1 MRHGSLFSGIGGFD
15 LAAEWMGWENVFHC
29 EINEF
34 GRKVLN
40 YHFPKS
46 ISHEDITKTD
56 FSVYRGRIDIL
67 SGGFPCQPFSSAG
80 NRLGKEDERH
90 LWPQMLRAIKEI
102 APSWIVGENVYGLI
116 NWSNGLVFHE
126 IQADLEAQGYEV
138 FPFLCPAVS
147 VNAPHVRNRI
157 FFIAHSRKFRLE
169 LSKTSGIMGE
179 RQAEVCGER
188 SEFALQSTSTS
199 KTWNSAYSELN
210 SKGQN
215 IGADTKEAGAVRWDE
230 ESNVFGTLCG
240 DGSITNSNY
249 NGLQQQWGYECRCQN
264 DERSIS
270 QSQWSTDSENSDNGY
285 TSEYVNGKPDFS
297 GRIGSERYSEKGETT
312 DTRGVRWM
320 DKKCDKCQGIIKEYW
335 DTTNQS
341 GTLVQ
346 NGQVGVQLPINS
358 RMGDNQTTIEPDR
371 RDEHQDD
378 YNNIEAMDRDATDTI
393 SFGHTRIT
401 ETTGDNKS
409 EFFGGMDTNCGWN
422 GDEIRSEIERCGSS
436 SPDTCDKG
444 LQGDELNGTLNERKW
459 EQGFTRIP
467 IAKFHKISD
476 WSEFPTVPPVCVRD
490 DGFSNRLDGI
500 TFPKW
505 RNESIKAAGNAVV
518 PQVILQIFKTIADYE
533 RITTTD

>member
-15 LAAEWMGWENVFHC
+15 LAAEWMGWGNVFHC

-80 NRLGKEDERH
+80 NRKGKDDERY
-90 LWPQMLRAIKEI
+90 LWKEMLRAIKEI

-126 IQADLEAQGYEV
+126 IQTDLEAQGYEV

-157 FFIAHSRKFRLE
+157 FFIAHAKFN
-169 LSKTSGIMGE
+169 T
-179 RQAEVCGER
+179 
-188 SEFALQSTSTS
+188 
-199 KTWNSAYSELN
+199 
-210 SKGQN
+210 KGQN
-215 IGADTKEAGAVRWDE
+215 DRTNGEEAGAIRRDE
-230 ESNVFGTLCG
+230 ESNVLGTLCG
-240 DGSITNSNY
+240 DGY
-249 NGLQQQWGYECRCQN
+249 
-264 DERSIS
+264 
-270 QSQWSTDSENSDNGY
+270 
-285 TSEYVNGKPDFS
+285 
-297 GRIGSERYSEKGETT
+297 
-312 DTRGVRWM
+312 
-320 DKKCDKCQGIIKEYW
+320 
-335 DTTNQS
+335 
-341 GTLVQ
+341 
-346 NGQVGVQLPINS
+346 
-358 RMGDNQTTIEPDR
+358 
-371 RDEHQDD
+371 
-378 YNNIEAMDRDATDTI
+378 AA
-393 SFGHTRIT
+393 
-401 ETTGDNKS
+401 
-409 EFFGGMDTNCGWN
+409 
-422 GDEIRSEIERCGSS
+422 
-436 SPDTCDKG
+436 DTCDKG
-444 LQGDELNGTLNERKW
+444 LQGDELNGTFNERKW

-490 DGFSNRLDGI
+490 DGFSNRLDDI

-533 RITTTD
+533 RITTTDKN

>member
-102 APSWIVGENVYGLI
+102 APSWVVGENVYGLI

-157 FFIAHSRKFRLE
+157 FFIAHAKFN
-169 LSKTSGIMGE
+169 T
-179 RQAEVCGER
+179 
-188 SEFALQSTSTS
+188 
-199 KTWNSAYSELN
+199 
-210 SKGQN
+210 KGQN
-215 IGADTKEAGAVRWDE
+215 NRTDGEKADAIRWDE

-249 NGLQQQWGYECRCQN
+249 NGLQQQWGYECSCQN
-264 DERSIS
+264 DERCIT
-270 QSQWSTDSENSDNGY
+270 QSQWSADSENFDNGY

-297 GRIGSERYSEKGETT
+297 GRIGSERYFEKGEPT

-320 DKKCDKCQGIIKEYW
+320 DKKCDKCQGIVKEYW

-378 YNNIEAMDRDATDTI
+378 YNNIKAMDRDA
-393 SFGHTRIT
+393 S
-401 ETTGDNKS
+401 
-409 EFFGGMDTNCGWN
+409 
-422 GDEIRSEIERCGSS
+422 
-436 SPDTCDKG
+436 DTCDKG
-444 LQGDELNGTLNERKW
+444 LQGDKLNGTPNERKR
-459 EQGFTRIP
+459 EQSITRVS
-467 IAKFHKISD
+467 ATKFHKISD